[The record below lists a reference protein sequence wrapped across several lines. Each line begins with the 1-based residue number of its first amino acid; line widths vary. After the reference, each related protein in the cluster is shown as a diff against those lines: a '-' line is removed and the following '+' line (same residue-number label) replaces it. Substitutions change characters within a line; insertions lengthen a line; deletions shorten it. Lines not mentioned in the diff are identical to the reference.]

1 MNVATAVYFRPA
13 MRTARLFMPDFDK
26 TEFFLQLRIAHDFVP
41 QRSGPGRDYLND
53 CLHFS
58 LLPNVSAGNQFLC
71 NVSLIPHVPE
81 IKAKGVRSPQPE
93 ATPQDFRNQKP
104 SALKARLISAAS
116 IESRFQRFPIRGH
129 RSPGALPQAELKS
142 RVWRSHHMIIC
153 VTEAAIDTS
162 HKHRRILFRGG
173 GRRQATCRRF

>member
-1 MNVATAVYFRPA
+1 MNVASTVYFGPA

-71 NVSLIPHVPE
+71 NVSLIPRMPE
-81 IKAKGVRSPQPE
+81 IKAKGVRSPQPG

-129 RSPGALPQAELKS
+129 RLPGALPQAKLKS
-142 RVWRSHHMIIC
+142 RLWRSHHMIIC
-153 VTEAAIDTS
+153 VTETASDTS
-162 HKHRRILFRGG
+162 HKHRRILYRDDGKHSP
-173 GRRQATCRRF
+173 TCRRS